1 MANDGLNLWPVIFS
15 VDIMRSIDSVKG
27 QVATELTSSRLKG
40 LNPFPSALVKEVKH
54 YYIRQSSFARANFH
68 SGYLPFHGAVP
79 VTMYSHQAIGKYLN
93 EVAQTLYKSTTPD
106 NHPVCSG
113 PYERKSKAS

>member
-15 VDIMRSIDSVKG
+15 VDIMRSIDSVANVEG
-27 QVATELTSSRLKG
+27 QVATELTSSRLKR

-79 VTMYSHQAIGKYLN
+79 VCNNVQPPSHRQIS
-93 EVAQTLYKSTTPD
+93 ER
-106 NHPVCSG
+106 SG
-113 PYERKSKAS
+113 TNLI